1 LEGLN
6 KFFPPDSEESAED
19 LITFL
24 ATHYDK
30 VSERFGYEVLPPE
43 ATVNSLGYNFMQS
56 KPEFAYALF
65 DLNLRN
71 YPQSANV
78 FDSMGDYYLAQ
89 SDTLKAIEHFN
100 KAFDMGESPFTK
112 EKLDALEKPE

>member
-1 LEGLN
+1 M
-6 KFFPPDSEESAED
+6 KPD
-19 LITFL
+19 
-24 ATHYDK
+24 
-30 VSERFGYEVLPPE
+30 
-43 ATVNSLGYNFMQS
+43 
-56 KPEFAYALF
+56 FAFALF

-89 SDTLKAIEHFN
+89 SDTLQAIDHFK

-112 EKLDALEKPE
+112 EKLDALERAD